1 MPSVVQLEPSLE
13 TNRDAAALPFTAPR
27 SVLAIHNHYQRPGGE
42 DQVFADET
50 ALLEEKGHKVV
61 RYEEHNSRISGGG
74 IGTGVNTVWSTGS
87 FRRLR
92 NVMRSTRFDVAHF
105 HNTFPL
111 VSPAGYYA
119 ARKSGLPAVQTLH
132 NFRLICPGA
141 TLLRDG
147 TVCEECIDRGSLV
160 PAIIHSCYRQSRPAT
175 VAVTAMLSMHRAAGT
190 WDRMVDLY
198 VALSDFARGRL
209 VAGGLP
215 GERVVVKPNF
225 VSPDPG
231 PGNGH
236 GGYALY
242 VGRLSEEK
250 GVRVLAQAWRLLDG
264 IPLLVAGD
272 GPLSNL
278 AWPKDVQYLGREPRE
293 RVLALMQNAS
303 VLIFSSTW
311 YECAPMTILEAF
323 ACGLP
328 VIGSNLG
335 STAELVD
342 HRRTGLLFRPG
353 DAEDLARQ
361 VRWAFTHPEEM
372 KAMRAAAR
380 QEYLRKYTA
389 ELNHKALL
397 GVYEMAIE
405 NSRRRLRN

>member
-1 MPSVVQLEPSLE
+1 MKLL
-13 TNRDAAALPFTAPR
+13 
-27 SVLAIHNHYQRPGGE
+27 LAHNHYRQPGGE

-50 ALLEEKGHKVV
+50 ALLDREGHKVV

-74 IGTGVNTVWSTGS
+74 IGAGVNAVWNTGS
-87 FRRLR
+87 YRRLLK
-92 NVMRSTRFDVAHF
+92 VMRSTRFDVAHF

-119 ARKSGLPAVQTLH
+119 ARKSGLAVVQTLH
-132 NFRLICPGA
+132 NFRLICPAA
-141 TLLRDG
+141 TLLRNG
-147 TVCEECIDRGSLV
+147 TVCEECTNRESFV
-160 PAIIHSCYRQSRPAT
+160 PAIVHSCYRQSRPAT
-175 VAVTAMLSMHRAAGT
+175 VAVTAMLAMHRAAGT

-198 VALSDFARGRL
+198 IALSDFARGRL
-209 VAGGLP
+209 IAGGLP
-215 GERVVVKPNF
+215 AERIVIKSNF

-231 PGNGH
+231 AGDGH
-236 GGYALY
+236 GGYALF

-250 GVRVLAQAWRLLDG
+250 GVRVLARAWHMLDG

-272 GPLSNL
+272 GPLRDI
-278 AWPKDVQYLGREPRE
+278 AWPKDVKWLGREPRE

-303 VLIFSSTW
+303 VLIFPSTW

-335 STAELVD
+335 SMAELVD

-353 DAEDLARQ
+353 DAEDLAREVQ
-361 VRWAFTHPEEM
+361 WAFTHPEQM
-372 KAMRAAAR
+372 TGMRAAAR

-389 ELNHKALL
+389 DLNHKALL
-397 GVYEMAIE
+397 GIYETAIE
-405 NSRRRLRN
+405 NSQRRARN